1 MTRAYGSPRETTAW
15 ACVLDPAFLV
25 HHIFCVDI
33 MYSLIQVWGI
43 EWLNTKDAHYANQ
56 LHPLD

>member
-1 MTRAYGSPRETTAW
+1 MAR

-25 HHIFCVDI
+25 NDIFCVDN

-43 EWLNTKDAHYANQ
+43 EWLNTKDAYCANR
-56 LHPLD
+56 LYPLD